1 MLSPPVHDLVELL
14 SGQEA
19 RVLPDLPQSALE
31 LLLVLVLQSLLLS
44 LLSGAATLL
53 SIVQP
58 DKYHTRKLEN
68 FLTDSVPAHWHAS
81 CHVFNLLLTLQ
92 RSWA

>member
-1 MLSPPVHDLVELL
+1 MLVHLHTDTCVLSTPVHDLVELL

-19 RVLPDLPQSALE
+19 RVLPDLPQSSLK

-44 LLSGAATLL
+44 LFFGAATLL

-58 DKYHTRKLEN
+58 DT
-68 FLTDSVPAHWHAS
+68 
-81 CHVFNLLLTLQ
+81 
-92 RSWA
+92 

>member
-1 MLSPPVHDLVELL
+1 MVHLHTDTCVLSTPVHDLVELL

-19 RVLPDLPQSALE
+19 RVLPDLPQSSLK

-44 LLSGAATLL
+44 LFFGAATLL

-58 DKYHTRKLEN
+58 DT
-68 FLTDSVPAHWHAS
+68 
-81 CHVFNLLLTLQ
+81 
-92 RSWA
+92 